1 MGKLEGKTAV
11 ITGGSSNIGLEI
23 GRRFAAE
30 GAQVVIAARDGAR
43 LEQAVDAIGH
53 GATGVSVDVA
63 DEAQV
68 KALFEPLERVDL
80 LVTCAGG
87 WVFGAIDELPPQ
99 RWVEL
104 FAGRFFGQ
112 MYACHYAVP
121 KMPAGGSIMLCSGIA
136 AKAAIP
142 NYAGGSALC
151 GAVNSLGRQLAL
163 ELAPRDIRV
172 NVLSPGLILSPEER
186 ERAVAGQLPD
196 DIVRREFINSRIPLK
211 RPGGAEDMADAAMF
225 LAGCNYA
232 TGMVMD
238 IDGGWTTL

>member
-1 MGKLEGKTAV
+1 MGKLDGKTAV

-30 GAQVVIAARDGAR
+30 GARVVVAARDAAR
-43 LEQAVDAIGH
+43 LAKAVEVIGH
-53 GATGVSVDVA
+53 GATGVVVDVA

-68 KALFEPLERVDL
+68 RALFEPLACVDL

-99 RWVEL
+99 KWVEL

-163 ELAPRDIRV
+163 ELAPREIRV
-172 NVLSPGLILSPEER
+172 NVLSPGLILTPEER
-186 ERAVAGQLPD
+186 ERAVAGQAPD
-196 DIVRREFINSRIPLK
+196 DIVRRGFIDARIPLK
-211 RPGGAEDMADAAMF
+211 RAGSAGSMADAAMF
-225 LAGCNYA
+225 LADCDYA